1 MSPPTTTPAAGISA
15 ADFSWIQDFVRR
27 ESAIRIDEGK
37 EYLVVSRLGPVA
49 AAHDISDLGQLVER
63 VRAQPRGRLSVD
75 VIDALTINETSF
87 FRDVHPFRTLVTDV
101 LPELMRANA
110 TTRRMRIWCAAA
122 SSGQEPYSVAMAIHE
137 HLPALLGWDLQILA
151 TDISRAVLARAA
163 HGEFSHLD
171 VNRGLPAS
179 MLVKHFHRQGA
190 RWRISDDIRRM
201 VRFEHTNLIGPWAAP
216 RGTDVVL
223 LRNVLIYFDDA
234 TRNDILHR
242 MRQTLVP
249 GGYLGLGG
257 TETTVGAPTDYDRV
271 TLGRSVWFRTLQEP
285 PL

>member
-1 MSPPTTTPAAGISA
+1 MSLPTTTPAAGISA
-15 ADFSWIQDFVRR
+15 ADFSWVRDFVRR

-37 EYLVVSRLGPVA
+37 DYLVVSRLGPVA
-49 AAHDISDLGQLVER
+49 AAHGISDLGQLVER
-63 VRAQPRGRLSVD
+63 VKAQPRGRLSVD
-75 VIDALTINETSF
+75 VVDALTINETSF
-87 FRDVHPFRTLVTDV
+87 FRDVHPFQTLVTDV

-179 MLVKHFHRQGA
+179 MLVKHFQRQGA

-201 VRFEHTNLIGPWAAP
+201 VRFEHTNLIGPWAAS

-271 TLGRSVWFRTLQEP
+271 TLGRSVWFRTVQEP